1 MSKIGSKLN
10 FAWKLFLAK
19 LLSMKTL
26 TLLLL
31 LGILYHIFLSP
42 VKSFSQSVNYPVC
55 PWIFPFLISDIYF
68 VILFMSA
75 VVYYFSD
82 VPFMKE
88 WTMYQVIR
96 TGRVEWACG
105 QIGSI
110 IFSSFAFIVIA
121 IFETGLMLLP
131 NITLSEGWGKVLYTL
146 SMTNAAGEYRIPF
159 SVSYDIINKFGTF
172 QAMGI
177 SILMG
182 GLVIMFIGLLMFSLS
197 LYISRLWAN
206 IIAMLFVILP
216 IVVEN
221 IGDIVPWL
229 VYCSPISWMRMSE
242 IDVRSGMRWQMPTA
256 LTSSIIL
263 LIACIVLSATI
274 IWKIHGVD
282 FKLIKED

>member
-1 MSKIGSKLN
+1 MSKIGSNLKL
-10 FAWKLFLAK
+10 AWKLFLTK
-19 LLSMKTL
+19 ILSMKTL

-31 LGILYHIFLSP
+31 LGIIYHFFLSP

-75 VVYYFSD
+75 VVYCFSD

-88 WTMYQVIR
+88 WIMYQVIR
-96 TGRVEWACG
+96 TGRVKWACG

-110 IFSSFAFIVIA
+110 IFNSFAFILIA
-121 IFETGLMLLP
+121 ILETGLILLP
-131 NITLSEGWGKVLYTL
+131 DITLSEGWGKVLYTL

-159 SVSYDIINKFGTF
+159 SVSYDIINKFEPI
-172 QAMGI
+172 QAVGM

-216 IVVEN
+216 IVIEN

-229 VYCSPISWMRMSE
+229 VYCSPISWMRLSE
-242 IDVRSGMRWQMPTA
+242 INVQSGMGWQTPTL
-256 LTSSIIL
+256 LTSSIVL
-263 LIACIVLSATI
+263 AIACIVLSVTI
-274 IWKIHGVD
+274 IWKIHRVD
-282 FKLIKED
+282 FKLLKED

>member
-1 MSKIGSKLN
+1 
-10 FAWKLFLAK
+10 
-19 LLSMKTL
+19 
-26 TLLLL
+26 
-31 LGILYHIFLSP
+31 
-42 VKSFSQSVNYPVC
+42 
-55 PWIFPFLISDIYF
+55 
-68 VILFMSA
+68 
-75 VVYYFSD
+75 
-82 VPFMKE
+82 
-88 WTMYQVIR
+88 
-96 TGRVEWACG
+96 
-105 QIGSI
+105 
-110 IFSSFAFIVIA
+110 
-121 IFETGLMLLP
+121 
-131 NITLSEGWGKVLYTL
+131 
-146 SMTNAAGEYRIPF
+146 
-159 SVSYDIINKFGTF
+159 
-172 QAMGI
+172 MGI

-274 IWKIHGVD
+274 IWKIHRVD